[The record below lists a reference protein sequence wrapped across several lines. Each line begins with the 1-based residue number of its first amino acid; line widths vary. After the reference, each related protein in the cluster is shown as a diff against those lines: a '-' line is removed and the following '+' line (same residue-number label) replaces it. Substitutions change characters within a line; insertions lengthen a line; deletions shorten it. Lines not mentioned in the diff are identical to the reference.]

1 MKKRSFNTQILIAM
15 LLSFALMFV
24 LNLAAYA
31 AEDGDMTGGTATVK
45 GDSVN
50 VRKEAGKTDGDPVA
64 KIKKG
69 ETYTII
75 GSSKDGDGKVWY
87 EIKGDNFTGYVR
99 YDLVDVKAPEPE
111 EPEATTEEPETTTE
125 EPADDGG
132 DSDPGTAVNTPTAA
146 TMNLTPMQTDA
157 QPQRIPEGFR
167 EVTVSIG
174 GELEVPSWTNDTFY
188 IFYATSP
195 SGNEGWYLYD
205 SVESKY
211 VRYADFLLEQP
222 AEAAA
227 TGGSNKGLVI
237 VLIVIILVLAAVAA
251 FLAFK
256 AFGSR
261 DYDDDDDDDDDE
273 DDFRSRRAA
282 SVRSN
287 AAPVRTAQPNRPAP
301 QGRPAQGAA
310 RPQAGDRPAPQRR
323 EGGARPA
330 GQGAPARNGQGA
342 RPAGVRPAGSGQPT
356 RRQQGQPAGRRTTQ
370 GGQSQMRQSR
380 PVVDEDDE

>member
-1 MKKRSFNTQILIAM
+1 MKKKSFNTHILLAI
-15 LLSFALMFV
+15 
-24 LNLAAYA
+24 LAAFAVMFIFNLTAYA
-31 AEDGDMTGGTATVK
+31 SEDDMTGGTATVTS
-45 GDSVN
+45 DSVN
-50 VRKEAGKTDGDPVA
+50 VRKEAGKTDDDPVA

-69 ETYTII
+69 DTFEII
-75 GSSKDGDGKVWY
+75 GSAKDSDGKVWY

-99 YDLVDVKAPEPE
+99 NDLVSVKAPEPQE
-111 EPEATTEEPETTTE
+111 PSEPEETDTTETT
-125 EPADDGG
+125 EPADSGE
-132 DSDPGTAVNTPTAA
+132 SDTAAASPAPTAA

-222 AEAAA
+222 ADTAS
-227 TGGSNKGLVI
+227 TGGSGKGLII
-237 VLIVIILVLAAVAA
+237 VLIVVIVILAGVAA

-273 DDFRSRRAA
+273 DDFRSRKAA

-287 AAPVRTAQPNRPAP
+287 AAPVRTAQQGRPGP
-301 QGRPAQGAA
+301 QGRPVQGGP
-310 RPQAGDRPAPQRR
+310 RPSGERPAPQRR
-323 EGGARPA
+323 EGA
-330 GQGAPARNGQGA
+330 
-342 RPAGVRPAGSGQPT
+342 RPAGSGAPVRGQGGPRPAGTRPAGAGAPT